1 MYVHWINKFRCA
13 FRGLGYGV
21 AGQSSF
27 CVHLPSAIAVMV
39 LAYWLRCALWQW
51 CVLGLCIG
59 LVLSLELVNSA
70 LELLA
75 RGLCH
80 EPNPLVGKALDVAS
94 SAVLV
99 AATTSLIIGIAIF
112 VNQLR

>member
-1 MYVHWINKFRCA
+1 MHWINKFRFA
-13 FRGLGYGV
+13 FRGLIYGV

-27 CVHLPSAIAVMV
+27 LVHLPTALAVLV
-39 LAYWLRCALWQW
+39 LAYWLKCSCWQW

-59 LVLSLELVNSA
+59 FVLAMELFNSA
-70 LELLA
+70 IEHLA

-80 EPNPLVGKALDVAS
+80 EQNPAVGRALDTAS

-99 AATTSLIIGIAIF
+99 AAITASLIGAAIF
-112 VNQLR
+112 AQQIWAQ